1 MLLVGLALCVNVGF
15 HFRRGDKDTDSQIE
29 SARDGLNLLLSLL
42 LGFTLPLAQP
52 HFDHRKELIVD
63 EANGIATIQL
73 RAEMLPAP
81 FRETILAELRE
92 YLASRI
98 DYAKLA
104 FDAPALQ
111 ANLARSK
118 QIQSEMQ
125 RQAVLLVQ
133 QSPNSVTPIFVQS
146 LNQLGDLVE
155 KRLAAEENRIPSA
168 IWLMIILIAVMA
180 CLITGYCMRRRLLLE
195 MIVLPLT
202 VAIVLA
208 LVAEL
213 DSPRTGLIRVGQ
225 QSMERLQT
233 EMNAAPVESK

>member
-233 EMNAAPVESK
+233 EMNAAPLELK

>member
-1 MLLVGLALCVNVGF
+1 VLLVGLALCVNVGF